1 MPATKYLG
9 MNASQDQPTARKSNV
24 RQVILKCGKVTKV
37 TKVSWLIET
46 PDSLI
51 DGAITRLFTPF

>member
-9 MNASQDQPTARKSNV
+9 MSASQEQPTARKSNV

-37 TKVSWLIET
+37 TKVFNGQDIHDISWLI
-46 PDSLI
+46 
-51 DGAITRLFTPF
+51 